1 MAYDEE
7 LARRVRELLMA
18 EPGITEKRMFGG
30 LAMLRNGNMAV
41 AVRGQGG
48 LLVRADPNDSTVL
61 SEPGAALAVMQGRPM
76 PGWVTVEAEAVRLP
90 ADLRRWVS
98 RGLATAD
105 SLPPKER

>member
-7 LARRVRELLMA
+7 LARRVRELLA
-18 EPGITEKRMFGG
+18 AQPGITEKKMFGG

-48 LLVRADPNDSTVL
+48 LLVRADPNDDAVL
-61 SEPGAALAVMQGRPM
+61 EEPGAELAVMQGRPM
-76 PGWVTVEAEAVRLP
+76 PGWVTVAADAVSTP
-90 ADLRRWVS
+90 SDLRRWVD

-105 SLPPKER
+105 SLPPKR